1 MPLQPLGRSEALEAA
16 GYDAAGESSLGPAA
30 GQDGGMTSSS
40 PQPRWFTDTQ
50 PGHSQ
55 WFIERFRTLE
65 AEGKDLLGEARF
77 ADMLAERGS
86 RILDAGCGTGRMAA
100 ALHEAGHVAFGV
112 DVDPELIAAA
122 ETDHPGPSYAVAD
135 LSELTTEDV
144 GGELVDLVM
153 CAGNVMVFVAPGTE
167 LRVLER
173 LSAVTRPG
181 GRVALGFRREASY
194 PFEQYDADLDS
205 LASRGIARVEHR
217 FSTWHLD
224 PFEAESDFAVTVLRR
239 GEATSDVA

>member
-1 MPLQPLGRSEALEAA
+1 
-16 GYDAAGESSLGPAA
+16 
-30 GQDGGMTSSS
+30 MTSS

-55 WFIERFRTLE
+55 WFIERFRALE

-86 RILDAGCGTGRMAA
+86 RVLDAGCGTGRMAA
-100 ALHEAGHVAFGV
+100 ALQAAGHVAFGV

-135 LSELTTEDV
+135 LSELTTDDV
-144 GGELVDLVM
+144 GGDQVDLVI
-153 CAGNVMVFVAPGTE
+153 CAGNVLVFVAPGTE

-173 LSAVTRPG
+173 LCEVTRPG
-181 GRVALGFRREASY
+181 GRVVIGCRPEATY
-194 PFEQYDADLDS
+194 PFEQYDADLAT

-224 PFEAESDFAVTVLRR
+224 PFEADSDFAVTVLRR